1 MKTLISIS
9 KLLLLFIIIL
19 YSNRAISQWS
29 YTQTEI
35 LSNATGRVLNITNP
49 HTNSSQQIFTGLFNG
64 TVDGNPTQFYSVKF
78 INNFNLP
85 DTSYTDVTD
94 HSGLITPSIVYI
106 LNNYYPYKVNYI
118 NRLDNLNDESA
129 SVQLAIWKITDN
141 VNINSSDNILIKNRA
156 QSIISD
162 VALNSGNNFMPVT
175 VEVVNDIEPEF
186 FYIKT
191 TDENGI
197 GISVNN
203 IELELLQSPGYL
215 STYTVNTFEGISP
228 SVEVINSG
236 VGLIKV
242 KGNFMFPQ
250 GMIFNGNNGGPE
262 LFLAKPVIGKMQ
274 TDYDWGTLPVEL
286 ASFSSSISGN
296 NVNLNWTTS
305 SEINNAGF
313 DVERSNVKSQTTNE
327 WMKIGYVKG
336 NGSVSTLQNYIFT
349 DRFLNSG
356 KYKYRLKQ
364 IDFNGNFEYFNLNS
378 DVEIGTP
385 TEFSLSQNYPNPF
398 NPGTKINYELRITR
412 SAEAEA
418 SRANYVSLKVFDI
431 LGNEIATLVNENKPA
446 GIYSVNFDGSN
457 LPSGIYFYKLQTGNF
472 SKVMKMTL
480 IK

>member
-1 MKTLISIS
+1 
-9 KLLLLFIIIL
+9 
-19 YSNRAISQWS
+19 
-29 YTQTEI
+29 
-35 LSNATGRVLNITNP
+35 
-49 HTNSSQQIFTGLFNG
+49 
-64 TVDGNPTQFYSVKF
+64 
-78 INNFNLP
+78 
-85 DTSYTDVTD
+85 
-94 HSGLITPSIVYI
+94 
-106 LNNYYPYKVNYI
+106 
-118 NRLDNLNDESA
+118 
-129 SVQLAIWKITDN
+129 
-141 VNINSSDNILIKNRA
+141 
-156 QSIISD
+156 
-162 VALNSGNNFMPVT
+162 MPVT

-236 VGLIKV
+236 VGLIQV
-242 KGNFMFPQ
+242 KGNFVFPQ

-313 DVERSNVKSQTTNE
+313 DVERSNVNSQTANE

-385 TEFSLSQNYPNPF
+385 NEFSLSQNYPNP
-398 NPGTKINYELRITR
+398 
-412 SAEAEA
+412 
-418 SRANYVSLKVFDI
+418 
-431 LGNEIATLVNENKPA
+431 
-446 GIYSVNFDGSN
+446 
-457 LPSGIYFYKLQTGNF
+457 
-472 SKVMKMTL
+472 
-480 IK
+480 